1 VAREC
6 SATPAKPYYVSTGAV
21 QPLRL
26 SGFFQSKRMRFFALV
41 FFGLMSTVAIGQVAD
56 KQKLASL
63 FYDRTTAQQI
73 DAMTRSAANAILRE
87 DTSKVR
93 QSEIYRQWAKE
104 SFSSTEYKNIYLQF
118 LVENFSEQEL
128 SAMNEWAKDPNF
140 ITYTNKWQRFPQW
153 SAPKFQE
160 FLRSK
165 NPELAKRLRAE
176 GFDPNK

>member
-1 VAREC
+1 MVVLQVIL
-6 SATPAKPYYVSTGAV
+6 T
-21 QPLRL
+21 L
-26 SGFFQSKRMRFFALV
+26 GFFQRKRTKFFAFV
-41 FFGLMSTVAIGQVAD
+41 FFGLMSAAAIGQVPE
-56 KQKLASL
+56 KQKLASQ

-87 DTSKVR
+87 DESKVR

-104 SFSSTEYKNIYLQF
+104 SFSSPEYKSIYVHF

-140 ITYTNKWQRFPQW
+140 ITYMNKWQRFPQW
-153 SAPKFQE
+153 SAPKFQD
-160 FLRSK
+160 FLRLK
-165 NPELAKRLRAE
+165 NPELARRLRAE